1 MALIALID
9 LIVAA
14 VQAYLYTTGWYH
26 TLQIATGTTQQ
37 QPALLPSTVNETPNA
52 DGGGRN
58 CARAQ
63 EHGSGVQALARG
75 LGDGQRAAQSGGVTV
90 WRARA
95 SGRAASR
102 WRASRLYKGLE
113 DIAVDRTGR
122 YSEQSSGR
130 VGGQATGGQVQQTA
144 GVGLAGLVETCGPC
158 GDLRRLCGNLRA
170 LLILAGDQAGTAGGQ
185 ASRVGGKRARRDAAG
200 CVHRGR
206 GWRNGN
212 GGGAVG
218 GKNMKRDQTK
228 TRQHVRVSRHGNTF
242 DVAAI
247 KHWRSLFK
255 DFGTSRWPLDEV
267 P

>member
-37 QPALLPSTVNETPNA
+37 QPALLPSTANETPNA

-144 GVGLAGLVETCGPC
+144 GVVGREGLQRLACLARTCGPCRDLRALWRLAGLVET
-158 GDLRRLCGNLRA
+158 LRE
-170 LLILAGDQAGTAGGQ
+170 LAGLTDTCGRSGRDSGRAGKQGGRKKVGAVVGQAGG
-185 ASRVGGKRARRDAAG
+185 
-200 CVHRGR
+200 
-206 GWRNGN
+206 
-212 GGGAVG
+212 
-218 GKNMKRDQTK
+218 
-228 TRQHVRVSRHGNTF
+228 
-242 DVAAI
+242 
-247 KHWRSLFK
+247 
-255 DFGTSRWPLDEV
+255 
-267 P
+267 

>member
-144 GVGLAGLVETCGPC
+144 GVVGTCGPC
-158 GDLRRLCGNLRA
+158 GDLRALWRLAETLRE
-170 LLILAGDQAGTAGGQ
+170 LAGLADTCGRSGRDSGRAGKQGGRKKVGAVVGQAGG
-185 ASRVGGKRARRDAAG
+185 
-200 CVHRGR
+200 
-206 GWRNGN
+206 
-212 GGGAVG
+212 
-218 GKNMKRDQTK
+218 
-228 TRQHVRVSRHGNTF
+228 
-242 DVAAI
+242 
-247 KHWRSLFK
+247 
-255 DFGTSRWPLDEV
+255 
-267 P
+267 